1 MTQEWHV
8 DEAVADDGSIED
20 ALARDADD
28 DEVLLADDDVLLLEE
43 VEAESVL
50 PMWEPTG
57 DHRVD
62 AALDLLN
69 GIDPDD
75 VHQHAAVFT
84 EVHQQLRAALSD
96 LDARS

>member
-1 MTQEWHV
+1 VTQEPNV
-8 DEAVADDGSIED
+8 DESTDAAVIDAVLDESDDLTADV
-20 ALARDADD
+20 DD
-28 DEVLLADDDVLLLEE
+28 SEDVLLLEE
-43 VEAESVL
+43 VETQSEL

-62 AALDLLN
+62 AALDLLG

-84 EVHQQLRAALSD
+84 EVHQQLRDVLAD
-96 LDARS
+96 LDARP